1 MQQHNVCELAND
13 SLDLARSGP
22 LTPQQASHFV
32 PDGGISRTRRPQNV
46 VVQRMP
52 DQILDCAVILDFARL
67 CSQTDKVVTSQDRI
81 QRNKRR
87 FRRSNR
93 LRAYRR
99 HAPRALTLCSIW
111 PRQLRVTFQI
121 LRFWNAAAGGRR
133 LIWYLAK
140 EQQVVDDQ
148 GMRRGGVGAV
158 NSRYALTGPPRLGP
172 NDWLQ
177 LANEC
182 RPRPGTSVKHALV
195 SRLRYAG
202 RGTKTHRQR
211 C

>member
-1 MQQHNVCELAND
+1 MQQHNVRELAND

-67 CSQTDKVVTSQDRI
+67 CSQTDKVVTSQDGI
-81 QRNKRR
+81 QRNRWR
-87 FRRSNR
+87 CRRSSR

-99 HAPRALTLCSIW
+99 QAPRALTWRSSW
-111 PRQLRVTFQI
+111 PRQVRLTFQTP
-121 LRFWNAAAGGRR
+121 RFWNAAAGSWR

-140 EQQVVDDQ
+140 KQQVVDNQ

-158 NSRYALTGPPRLGP
+158 NSRHALTGPPRLRP
-172 NDWLQ
+172 HHWLQ
-177 LANEC
+177 LASEG
-182 RPRPGTSVKHALV
+182 RPRPGTSVQHALV
-195 SRLRYAG
+195 SRLRNAG
-202 RGTKTHRQR
+202 RGTKTYRQ
-211 C
+211 CC